1 MRLRVWPQ
9 DTDELP
15 SAGDRLLGDGSGRS
29 GGGIGGSE
37 EPSLVNDAC
46 VLGSIVRS
54 GGASGAA
61 IPETT
66 YRDTGCA
73 LKMAPPMAPGFPL

>member
-1 MRLRVWPQ
+1 MRLRVRPQ

-37 EPSLVNDAC
+37 EPSLVNDARMP
-46 VLGSIVRS
+46 GSIARS

-61 IPETT
+61 MPETT
-66 YRDTGCA
+66 HPNTGCA
-73 LKMAPPMAPGFPL
+73 L